1 LTYLPRAL
9 NLKIERGFICSQRE
23 EGAREMAKEDLKRQ
37 IEQNGLVCDCGE
49 KVYEVGTGD
58 IEVQSNYNKYY
69 EYLRCPQCQKL
80 YYL

>member
-1 LTYLPRAL
+1 
-9 NLKIERGFICSQRE
+9 LKE
-23 EGAREMAKEDLKRQ
+23 EGAREMVKEDLKRR
-37 IEQNGLVCDCGE
+37 IEQNGLVCDCGG

-69 EYLRCPQCQKL
+69 EYLECLKCRKL

>member
-1 LTYLPRAL
+1 MFFGS
-9 NLKIERGFICSQRE
+9 LKKQVVRK
-23 EGAREMAKEDLKRQ
+23 MVKEDLKRQ

-69 EYLRCPQCQKL
+69 EYLECLKCRKL

>member
-1 LTYLPRAL
+1 M
-9 NLKIERGFICSQRE
+9 ERGKRE
-23 EGAREMAKEDLKRQ
+23 VLVMKDPVKEDLKRQ

-58 IEVQSNYNKYY
+58 IEAQSNYNKYY
-69 EYLRCPQCQKL
+69 EYLECLKCRKL

>member
-9 NLKIERGFICSQRE
+9 NLRIEGQASKE
-23 EGAREMAKEDLKRQ
+23 EGAREMVKEDLKRR

-58 IEVQSNYNKYY
+58 VEIQHNYNKYY
-69 EYLRCPQCQKL
+69 EYLECLKCRKL